1 MGFDWSSITVLELA
15 NVLAGPS
22 VGYFYAQLGARVI
35 KVESQQGDVTRTW
48 KLPTEDPNNDRPSY
62 FSWINAGKESVVF
75 DYSSDQ
81 DKSILQNIIAQS
93 DLIISSFKPGD
104 ETKFGLTPQHLH
116 DINPKA
122 IVANISAYG
131 KNDQRVGY
139 DALLQAESGFMYING
154 NSTADFHKM
163 PVALIDVLAGH
174 HLIQKT
180 LLAFLDRTTNSM
192 GNTVD
197 VSLWEVALQSL
208 TNQASA
214 WLNAGF
220 NPQPMGSEHP
230 NIVPY
235 GSIFRDSKQQPFVI
249 AIGSDHQ
256 FQLLSDILG
265 FALPEHWI
273 SNANRV
279 KNRNDIHALL
289 QNLFSKKN
297 REEWIQLLHSKKLP
311 IAPVMTVSEA
321 LTDSKVAAFIQK
333 SGDFI
338 HWRGPLQKE
347 IPLAEPPRLGEH
359 SAQIRQEFS
368 S

>member
-22 VGYFYAQLGARVI
+22 VGFYFAQLGARVI
-35 KVESQQGDVTRTW
+35 KVESSLGDVTRSW
-48 KLPTEDPNNDRPSY
+48 KLSTENPLNDRPSY
-62 FSWINAGKESVVF
+62 FSWINAGKESVIL
-75 DYSSDQ
+75 DYSSNQDQ
-81 DKSILQNIIAQS
+81 SILHNIIAQS

-104 ETKFGLTPQHLH
+104 DQKFLLTPDHIH
-116 DINPKA
+116 AINPKA

-131 KNDQRVGY
+131 KNDPRVGY

-174 HLIQKT
+174 QLIQKT
-180 LLAFLDRTTNSM
+180 LLAFLDRSANAEKI
-192 GNTVD
+192 TVD

-220 NPQPMGSEHP
+220 DPQPMGSEHP

-256 FQLLSDILG
+256 FQLLSKLLG
-265 FALPEHWI
+265 FQLPEQWI

-279 KNRNDIHALL
+279 KSRKEINDFL
-289 QNLFSKKN
+289 QNLFKKKT
-297 REEWIQLLHSKKLP
+297 REEWFQLLQTQKLP
-311 IAPVMTVSEA
+311 IAPVLTVAEA
-321 LTDSKVAAFIQK
+321 LTDSKVAHFIRK
-333 SGDFI
+333 SGDFF
-338 HWRGPLQKE
+338 HWRGPKEKE
-347 IPLAEPPRLGEH
+347 ILLSPPPHLGEH
-359 SAQIRQEFS
+359 TEKITQEFS